1 MFSFI
6 LLIVSSSVQKFL
18 SLTWSDLVWFLFS
31 LLSEVDKKDF
41 AAIYIKECSVCGF
54 TSELYQTSREKL
66 TPILLKLF

>member
-6 LLIVSSSVQKFL
+6 LLIFSSAVQKFL
-18 SLTWSDLVWFLFS
+18 SLTWSNLFWFLFS

-41 AAIYIKECSVCGF
+41 AAVYIKECSVFGF